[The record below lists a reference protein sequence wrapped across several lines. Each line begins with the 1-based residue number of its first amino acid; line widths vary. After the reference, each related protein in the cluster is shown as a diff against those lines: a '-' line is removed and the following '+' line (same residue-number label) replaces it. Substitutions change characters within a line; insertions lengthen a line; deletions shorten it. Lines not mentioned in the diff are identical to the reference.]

1 MSLNLFIYIYI
12 HIYKCVYVIYLFPS
26 LVLFWDQDDFFHRF
40 VGTWYKPRFRSSASS
55 WPVAV
60 SILQSMQLGCS
71 HWAEKQLDRWT
82 PNSFCWHVLTLLFK
96 MIFLQKCIFI
106 GMSEGHRYIC
116 RSYSS
121 LWILN
126 PKYEDLLPRL
136 VGYLHRSSV
145 LVQPD
150 IISSWAWGNE
160 ACDPRR
166 TWPSNGMCFF

>member
-1 MSLNLFIYIYI
+1 MSLNIYTYIY
-12 HIYKCVYVIYLFPS
+12 IYKCVYVIYLFPNLVSFETRNIFSTGS
-26 LVLFWDQDDFFHRF
+26 LARGTSPGFDPRHLHGQWPFLFSRVCSLDAAIER
-40 VGTWYKPRFRSSASS
+40 RSSLTDE
-55 WPVAV
+55 P
-60 SILQSMQLGCS
+60 
-71 HWAEKQLDRWT
+71 
-82 PNSFCWHVLTLLFK
+82 PNSFCWHVLTPLFK
-96 MIFLQKCIFI
+96 IFI

-150 IISSWAWGNE
+150 IISSWAWGDE

-166 TWPSNGMCFF
+166 T